1 MFEGDISQWVRN
13 PDVRLGAYV
22 ALPTALV
29 LLLTGVAYR
38 LHRCGVRLRRGR
50 SPRTIWINRSQE
62 GRAEKLDEEPSEDE
76 EGGAEKLAEEPS
88 EDVGACATT
97 SMTAHRRDAASSE
110 TGKRQVTY
118 SEWL

>member
-1 MFEGDISQWVRN
+1 MFEGDTSQWVRN

-38 LHRCGVRLRRGR
+38 CVRLRRGR
-50 SPRTIWINRSQE
+50 SPRTIRINTPQ
-62 GRAEKLDEEPSEDE
+62 

-97 SMTAHRRDAASSE
+97 SV
-110 TGKRQVTY
+110 TGHRQVTY

>member
-29 LLLTGVAYR
+29 LLLAGVAYR
-38 LHRCGVRLRRGR
+38 LRRCGVRLRRGQ
-50 SPRTIWINRSQE
+50 SPRTIRINRPQE
-62 GRAEKLDEEPSEDE
+62 GRAEKLDEEPSE
-76 EGGAEKLAEEPS
+76 AEEPS

-97 SMTAHRRDAASSE
+97 SVTAHRRDATSSE